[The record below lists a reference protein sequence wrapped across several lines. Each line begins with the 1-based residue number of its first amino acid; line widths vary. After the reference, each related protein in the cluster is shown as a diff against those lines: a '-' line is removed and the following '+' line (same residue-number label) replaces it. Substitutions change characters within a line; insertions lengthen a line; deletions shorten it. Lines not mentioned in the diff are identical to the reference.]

1 VEEIVMND
9 KMDLLKTELRVIN
22 IGIEL
27 FARSLN
33 SQGVKVIQVYW
44 KPPAEGDKELLKLLD
59 ELL

>member
-1 VEEIVMND
+1 MND

-44 KPPAEGDKELLKLLD
+44 KPPAEGDKELLKILD